1 MMVDLHIH
9 TTASDG
15 SLTPGQVVEEAAL
28 KQLAAIAVT
37 DHDTINGVEEG
48 LAAGKKFNIKV
59 VPGVEFGVD
68 YLVKETHILG
78 YFSEENYLGIKQY
91 FDWILEK
98 RHERNRMLINNLNNA
113 GYEITIEEMYKKAG
127 GGTPG
132 RPHLAKCL
140 IEKGYA
146 ANVNETFDKILLR
159 KDIYVPREKT
169 SPESVISEI
178 LNNKGIPVIAHPV
191 YLDEEGMFDTALR
204 EFMELG
210 LKGIEVIHSDH
221 SARDTGKYMKFAM
234 DNDLIMTGG
243 SDFHG
248 ANKDNAF
255 IGMPEVK
262 DDLYHGL
269 AALLYKSD

>member
-15 SLTPGQVVEEAAL
+15 SLTPRQVAEEAVKKKL
-28 KQLAAIAVT
+28 KAIAIT
-37 DHDTINGVEEG
+37 DHDTINGVAEG
-48 LAAGKKFNIKV
+48 LAAGRELGIGV

-68 YLVKETHILG
+68 YKVKETHILG
-78 YFSEENYLGIKQY
+78 YFSEENYFGIKHY

-98 RHERNRMLINNLNNA
+98 RHERNRILISNLNA
-113 GYEITIEEMYKKAG
+113 QGYEVTIEEMYEKAD

-146 ANVNETFDKILLR
+146 ANVNQVFDNILLT
-159 KDIYVPREKT
+159 KEIYVPREKT
-169 SPESVISEI
+169 SPESVITEI
-178 LNNKGIPVIAHPV
+178 LNNKGIPVLAHPV
-191 YLDEEGMFDTALR
+191 YLDNEGMFDIAIK

-221 SARDTGKYMKFAM
+221 SAGHTGKYMDFAKK
-234 DNDLIMTGG
+234 NNLIMTGG

-255 IGMPEVK
+255 IGVPVVE
-262 DDLYHGL
+262 DYLYENL
-269 AALLYKSD
+269 CSCF

>member
-1 MMVDLHIH
+1 MVDLHIH

-15 SLTPGQVVEEAAL
+15 SLTPRQVVEESVAKNL
-28 KQLAAIAVT
+28 HAIAVT
-37 DHDTINGVEEG
+37 DHDTINGVAEAVAEG
-48 LAAGKKFNIKV
+48 KIHGLKV

-68 YLVKETHILG
+68 YKVKETHILG
-78 YFSEENYLGIKQY
+78 YFSEDRYPGIKKY

-98 RHERNRMLINNLNNA
+98 RHERNRMLIRNLNKS
-113 GYEITIEEMYKKAG
+113 GYEITIEEMYEKAN

-146 ANVNETFDKILLR
+146 DNVNDTFNNILLR

-178 LNNKGIPVIAHPV
+178 LKNNGVPVLAHPV
-191 YLDEEGMFDTALR
+191 YLDEEGMFETAIK
-204 EFMELG
+204 EFMDIG
-210 LKGIEVIHSDH
+210 LMGIEVIHSDH
-221 SARDTGKYMKFAM
+221 SEKDTEKYIKFAKENNM
-234 DNDLIMTGG
+234 VMTGG

-248 ANKDNAF
+248 ENKDNAR
-255 IGMPEVK
+255 IGKPLVK
-262 DDLYHGL
+262 DDLYNGL
-269 AALLYKSD
+269 VALL

>member
-1 MMVDLHIH
+1 MVDLHIH

-15 SLTPGQVVEEAAL
+15 SLTSEQVV
-28 KQLAAIAVT
+28 LAAAKRKLKAVAIT
-37 DHDTINGVEEG
+37 DHDTINGVAKG
-48 LAAGKKFNIKV
+48 LVAGEQHGVAV

-68 YLVKETHILG
+68 YKVKETHILG
-78 YFSEENYLGIKQY
+78 YFSKENYMGIKQY

-98 RHERNRMLINNLNNA
+98 RHERNRMLISNLNKA
-113 GYEITIEEMYKKAG
+113 GYEITIEEMYKKAD

-146 ANVNETFDKILLR
+146 ANVNETFNKILLR

-178 LNNKGIPVIAHPV
+178 LNKKGVPVLAHPV
-191 YLDEEGMFDTALR
+191 YLDKEGMFETAIG

-210 LKGIEVIHSDH
+210 LSGIEVIHSDH
-221 SARDTGKYMKFAM
+221 SEADSHKYMSFAKK
-234 DNDLIMTGG
+234 NNLIMTGG

-248 ANKDNAF
+248 ANKDNAY
-255 IGMPEVK
+255 IGKPCV
-262 DDLYHGL
+262 DDKFFDELNSCL
-269 AALLYKSD
+269 

>member
-1 MMVDLHIH
+1 MVDLHIH

-15 SLTPGQVVEEAAL
+15 SLTPKQVAKEAAEKNL
-28 KQLAAIAVT
+28 RAIAIT
-37 DHDTINGVEEG
+37 DHDTINGVAEG
-48 LAAGKKFNIKV
+48 LAAGKELSIDV

-68 YLVKETHILG
+68 YKVKETHILG
-78 YFSEENYLGIKQY
+78 YFSEKNYLGIKSY

-98 RHERNRMLINNLNNA
+98 RHERNRMLIHNLNSQ
-113 GYEITIEEMYKKAG
+113 GYGVTIEEMYEKAD

-146 ANVNETFDKILLR
+146 ENVNEAFDNILLT
-159 KDIYVPREKT
+159 KAIYVPREKT
-169 SPESVISEI
+169 SPESVMTEI
-178 LNNKGIPVIAHPV
+178 LNNSGIPVLAHPV
-191 YLDEEGMFDTALR
+191 YLDNEGMFDIAIN

-221 SARDTGKYMKFAM
+221 NASHTKKYMDFAKK
-234 DNDLIMTGG
+234 NNLIMTGG

-255 IGMPEVK
+255 IGVPEVENHIYEN
-262 DDLYHGL
+262 LRNCL
-269 AALLYKSD
+269 

>member
-1 MMVDLHIH
+1 MVDLHIH

-15 SLTPGQVVEEAAL
+15 SLTPAQVVEEAVL
-28 KQLAAIAVT
+28 KHLTAIAVT
-37 DHDTINGVEEG
+37 DHDTINGIGEG
-48 LAAGKKFNIKV
+48 IAAGRRHNLTV

-68 YLVKETHILG
+68 YKVKETHILG

-98 RHERNRMLINNLNNA
+98 RHERNRMLISNLNKA
-113 GYEITIEEMYKKAG
+113 GYEITIAEMYKKAG
-127 GGTPG
+127 KGTPG

-146 ANVNETFDKILLR
+146 ANVNDTFNNILLR

-169 SPESVISEI
+169 SPESVILEI
-178 LNNKGIPVIAHPV
+178 LKNKGIPVIAHPV
-191 YLDEEGMFDTALR
+191 YLDEEGMFDTTLK
-204 EFMELG
+204 EFMALG

-221 SARDTGKYMKFAM
+221 SAVDTDKYIKFAK
-234 DNDLIMTGG
+234 DNKLIMTGG

-255 IGMPEVK
+255 IGLPEVK
-262 DDLYHGL
+262 DSFYHEL
-269 AALLYKSD
+269 TALLQAVH